1 MLNISANSINKQI
14 DQSEHEA
21 LNRVNRLTTGNAFKK
36 TMIAFLIGGFVIVCL
51 PWTQNIRSNGN
62 VTTLKPDQRPQTV
75 NSVIAGR
82 IERWFVKE
90 GDYVSKGDT
99 ILFISEVKDAYFDP
113 QLLSRTDDQVKA
125 KEFSVDSY
133 KEKVKALN
141 NQVAALEQTA
151 KLKLQQT
158 QNKFKQAQ
166 LKVKSDSIDLKA
178 AELNAEIG
186 EKQFERLE
194 QLYDDGL
201 KSLTDLENRK
211 NKMREAQAKLIS
223 AENKLLTSKNELIN
237 AQVELLSIR
246 AEYEKQ
252 IAGAKSEK
260 FTALSSQYDAEISV
274 TKLRNEYTNYEMRN
288 NLHYVLAPQS
298 GYITKAIQVGIGETF
313 KEGSSIISIMPSDY
327 SLAVQLYVNPID
339 LPLIEKGQEV
349 RIQFDGWPA
358 IVFSGWP
365 NTSYGTYGGLVFAID
380 KFISPNG
387 KFRVL
392 VKPDEEEYEWP
403 EALRVGGGTNNMMLL
418 KEVPIWYELWR
429 QINGFPPDFYKSS
442 IYDLNIQNKSS

>member
-1 MLNISANSINKQI
+1 MLNISGNSINKYI
-14 DQSEHEA
+14 NQSKHSA
-21 LNRVNRLTTGNAFKK
+21 LSKVNELGTGDAFKK
-36 TMIAFLIGGFVIVCL
+36 TMIAFLIGGLVIIFL
-51 PWTQNIRSNGN
+51 PWTQNIRSSGN

-75 NSVIAGR
+75 HSVIAGR
-82 IERWFVKE
+82 IEKWYVKE
-90 GDYVSKGDT
+90 GDFVNRGDT

-113 QLLSRTDDQVKA
+113 ELLSRTDDQVKA

-141 NQVAALEQTA
+141 SQVTALEQTA

-158 QNKFKQAQ
+158 ENKFKQAQ

-178 AELNAEIG
+178 AELNAEITD
-186 EKQFERLE
+186 KQFTRLE
-194 QLYDDGL
+194 KLYEEGL

-237 AQVELLSIR
+237 AKVELLSIR
-246 AEYEKQ
+246 AEYEKE
-252 IAGAKSEK
+252 IAKAKSEK
-260 FTALSSQYDAEISV
+260 FTALSSQYDAEISA
-274 TKLRNEYTNYEMRN
+274 TKLKNEYTNYAMRN

-313 KEGSSIISIMPSDY
+313 KEGTAIISIMPSDY
-327 SLAVQLYVNPID
+327 SLAVELYVEPID
-339 LPLIEKGQEV
+339 LPLVEKGQEV

-365 NTSYGTYGGLVFAID
+365 NTSYGTYGGEVFAID
-380 KFISPNG
+380 NFISDNG

-392 VKPDEEEYEWP
+392 VRPDKDDHEWP
-403 EALRVGGGTNNMMLL
+403 DALRVGGGTNNMMLL

-429 QINGFPPDFYKSS
+429 QINGFPPDFYKKPTS
-442 IYDLNIQNKSS
+442 DLTIQKRDK